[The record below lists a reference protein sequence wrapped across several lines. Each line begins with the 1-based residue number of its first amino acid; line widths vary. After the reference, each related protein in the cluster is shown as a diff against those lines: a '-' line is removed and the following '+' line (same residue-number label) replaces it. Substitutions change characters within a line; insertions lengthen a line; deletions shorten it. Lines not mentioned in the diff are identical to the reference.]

1 MNDTTDSSTD
11 RTPAEAFRHYDAD
24 DVRTDL
30 DHVSG
35 WVPRQN
41 VDPLTNEVTGAEA
54 QYWSFDGSEAFVTTL
69 SW

>member
-1 MNDTTDSSTD
+1 MNCKTDSDGD

-24 DVRTDL
+24 EVRTDL

-41 VDPLTNEVTGAEA
+41 VAPLTNEVDDAEV
-54 QYWSFDGSEAFVTTL
+54 QYWSEDGFEAFVTTL
-69 SW
+69 T